1 MWLSYFQKI
10 NKKNFSDQT
19 VVEEYVRVT
28 TEESV
33 KVRKE
38 IEFETHQY
46 SEGENEK
53 LDVFWNTEGPNNE
66 QPIFV
71 FFSGGYWQ
79 AISGEISAFVVS
91 PIHKEGMNCVIV
103 DYPRAP
109 KGSEN
114 IFS

>member
-1 MWLSYFQKI
+1 M
-10 NKKNFSDQT
+10 
-19 VVEEYVRVT
+19 EEYVRVT

-38 IEFETHQY
+38 IEFESHQY
-46 SEGENEK
+46 GEGENEK
-53 LDVFWNTEGPNNE
+53 LDVFWNSEGQKND

-109 KGSEN
+109 KGKKIFFLKILIKVYN
-114 IFS
+114 IIN